1 MSKQTPAP
9 TKDSQE
15 LMRAVQNK
23 NFLLKQ
29 FSQQRVLLEEK
40 KNLKRRSEFTLKELE
55 PIEDEAVTYRAIG
68 RMFLKDSLPDV
79 RIEIQTIIDETAQEI
94 QKLEKT
100 VEQLDQRVRESE
112 SDVREMLAQQQQTNV
127 VAK

>member
-112 SDVREMLAQQQQTNV
+112 ADVREMLAQQQQTNV